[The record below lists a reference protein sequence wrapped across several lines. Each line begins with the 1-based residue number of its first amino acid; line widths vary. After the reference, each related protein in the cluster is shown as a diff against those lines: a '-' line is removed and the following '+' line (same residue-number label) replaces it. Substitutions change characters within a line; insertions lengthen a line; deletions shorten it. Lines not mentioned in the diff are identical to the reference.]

1 MGLGCPGHA
10 SAVCLGGSRAKAPD
24 GDKPRKRLTR
34 SKMNPVWM
42 LSVAAAAE
50 EAHGKPNA
58 MEFSPDLA
66 IFTFLVFV
74 GLLFVLTKFAWKP
87 ILAGLEKREKTI
99 SDQVDGAKRMYDEAK
114 QNLAEYEQK
123 LASVTQQANDILA
136 EARKDA
142 VTAKERILAEAAAE
156 AEQQRQ
162 RAVADI
168 RAAKDAAVRELAQ
181 KSADAAV
188 GLAGKIVGRSLKDAD
203 HQNLISD
210 SIDRFVKGA

>member
-1 MGLGCPGHA
+1 MIPA
-10 SAVCLGGSRAKAPD
+10 
-24 GDKPRKRLTR
+24 
-34 SKMNPVWM
+34 WM
-42 LSVAAAAE
+42 MSVAVASG
-50 EAHGKPNA
+50 EASGKPNA

-74 GLLFVLTKFAWKP
+74 GLLLVLTKFAWKP

-123 LASVTQQANDILA
+123 LASVTQQANEILA

-142 VTAKERILAEAAAE
+142 QAAKDRILAEAAAE
-156 AEQQRQ
+156 AEKQRQ

-181 KSADAAV
+181 KSAETAV
-188 GLAGKIVGRSLKDAD
+188 NLAGKIVGRSLKDSD
-203 HQNLISD
+203 HQNLINE

>member
-1 MGLGCPGHA
+1 MIPA
-10 SAVCLGGSRAKAPD
+10 
-24 GDKPRKRLTR
+24 
-34 SKMNPVWM
+34 WM
-42 LSVAAAAE
+42 LSVASAAE
-50 EAHGKPNA
+50 DSHGTPNA

-74 GLLFVLTKFAWKP
+74 GLLAVLTKFAWKP
-87 ILAGLEKREKTI
+87 IMAGLEKREKTI
-99 SDQVDGAKRMYDEAK
+99 SDQVDGAQRMYDEAK

-123 LASVTQQANDILA
+123 LAAVTQQASDILA

-142 VTAKERILAEAAAE
+142 LAAKDRILAEAAAE

-203 HQNLISD
+203 HQNLINE

>member
-1 MGLGCPGHA
+1 
-10 SAVCLGGSRAKAPD
+10 
-24 GDKPRKRLTR
+24 
-34 SKMNPVWM
+34 
-42 LSVAAAAE
+42 
-50 EAHGKPNA
+50 
-58 MEFSPDLA
+58 
-66 IFTFLVFV
+66 
-74 GLLFVLTKFAWKP
+74 
-87 ILAGLEKREKTI
+87 
-99 SDQVDGAKRMYDEAK
+99 MYDEAK

-142 VTAKERILAEAAAE
+142 VTAKERILAEAASQ

-203 HQNLISD
+203 HQNLIND

>member
-1 MGLGCPGHA
+1 
-10 SAVCLGGSRAKAPD
+10 
-24 GDKPRKRLTR
+24 
-34 SKMNPVWM
+34 
-42 LSVAAAAE
+42 
-50 EAHGKPNA
+50 
-58 MEFSPDLA
+58 
-66 IFTFLVFV
+66 
-74 GLLFVLTKFAWKP
+74 
-87 ILAGLEKREKTI
+87 
-99 SDQVDGAKRMYDEAK
+99 
-114 QNLAEYEQK
+114 
-123 LASVTQQANDILA
+123 ANDILA

-203 HQNLISD
+203 HQNLIND